1 MCIYICIYS
10 TPYMYILY
18 TTRKT
23 SGILARSQ
31 DKNGEGGGGGPTN
44 YIECK
49 ESKSNNT
56 IKIKSIEQTSTSNRN
71 PVCNTQKQAG
81 RVSRRET
88 RERKAAVGGG

>member
-31 DKNGEGGGGGPTN
+31 GKNGGGGPKKYFHCTDLL
-44 YIECK
+44 
-49 ESKSNNT
+49 
-56 IKIKSIEQTSTSNRN
+56 
-71 PVCNTQKQAG
+71 QKPPLN
-81 RVSRRET
+81 VFF
-88 RERKAAVGGG
+88 